1 MSRPAESAGCLVTG
15 TAGCAVCGEEEG
27 QADTGHRDVVK
38 NYKQGGRVRVTLR
51 FDQPGYMSSNQFRL
65 CRRDGKFMPELHC
78 H

>member
-15 TAGCAVCGEEEG
+15 TAGCAVCGGGEG
-27 QADTGHRDVVK
+27 QEDTGHNVVK

-65 CRRDGKFMPELHC
+65 CRRDGKFMLDLHC